1 MLFNESRKTRLRM
14 PTSTKHLDQ
23 LSENF
28 PANISLFRCTFS
40 FRVNF
45 FLGNYYT
52 ICLDD
57 FAIRSEIDKLRFF
70 NFTKD
75 QCFDDLSDA
84 LTWYIENQTGY
95 DPKKIKHNNLPEI
108 NYEQTVSSFNY
119 SGTNVAIPKSIYV
132 GSQGGVDI
140 KNFLEC
146 TQDGEFSIENYHL
159 KYQNPSKNIKRFK
172 AFSFDIEIGYKE
184 IISHAIFDVSE

>member
-1 MLFNESRKTRLRM
+1 M

-57 FAIRSEIDKLRFF
+57 FVIKSEIDKLRYF
-70 NFTKD
+70 NFIKD
-75 QCFDDLSDA
+75 THFGDLNKA
-84 LTWYIENQTGY
+84 LVWYIKNQTDY
-95 DPKKIKHNNLPEI
+95 DPKNIKHNNLPEI
-108 NYEQTVSSFNY
+108 NYERTIVSFNY
-119 SGTNVAIPKSIYV
+119 SGINAGISERVYV
-132 GSQGGVDI
+132 ESQGEVDI

-146 TQDGEFSIENYHL
+146 RQYGEFSIEEYHM

-172 AFSFDIEIGYKE
+172 AFSFGIEIGYKE